1 MRIVCTIV
9 PPRPLDS
16 IDYRR
21 ILDAR
26 AGAFSVVLLGRSGES
41 SIIRERLLRLAIT
54 DCVLVSDSGRANELA
69 RIMGADEV
77 RTL

>member
-1 MRIVCTIV
+1 MRIILTIV
-9 PPRPLDS
+9 PPRPLNS

-21 ILDAR
+21 ILEAR
-26 AGAFSVVLLGRSGES
+26 SRGFSVVALGRSAES
-41 SIIRERLLRLAIT
+41 VQVRERLARLAIA
-54 DCVLVSDSGRANELA
+54 DCVLLADDGRANELA